1 MTTISK
7 ELPIAVGGEKQKSA
21 NSSSDYSGHRFLRSR
36 IDSAHVRVEVIQLT
50 RSSTDLKVDGARTRA
65 MKNQA
70 ILYRLTVIL
79 RVSMDFYRSTG
90 RITPKRTPAPIS
102 T

>member
-7 ELPIAVGGEKQKSA
+7 ELPIAAGGEKQKPA

-50 RSSTDLKVDGARTRA
+50 RSSTDLKVGWGQDSSNE
-65 MKNQA
+65 KSS
-70 ILYRLTVIL
+70 YTVSINSDSASEHGFL
-79 RVSMDFYRSTG
+79 
-90 RITPKRTPAPIS
+90 
-102 T
+102 